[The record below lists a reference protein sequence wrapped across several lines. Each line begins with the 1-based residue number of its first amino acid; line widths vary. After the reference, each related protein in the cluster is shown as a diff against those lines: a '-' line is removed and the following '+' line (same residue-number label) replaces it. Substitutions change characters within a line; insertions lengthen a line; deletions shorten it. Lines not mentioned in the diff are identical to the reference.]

1 MGSVRERRKEHR
13 YRKKKGKN
21 KRMKMRERIMHR
33 KNESNINRIKQKG
46 WVMVGIGSEPIRY

>member
-1 MGSVRERRKEHR
+1 MSEKEERNIDIE
-13 YRKKKGKN
+13 KKKGKN